1 MNDVGIIHMGGRI
14 YDPTLGRFLQA
25 DPHIQAAKN
34 SQSFNRYSYV
44 LNNPLSYT
52 DPSGFNF
59 LKKYWRVIVAA
70 VVTVVTYGAASGW
83 AIGWGLGTAATAT
96 SAATLTWAGG
106 AVAGAIAG
114 FAGGAIATGSLKGA
128 LRGAFSGAVFG
139 AIGASGWGDTA
150 KVASHSLAGGIMSD
164 LQGGNFGHGFWTAGI
179 MKGVGM
185 VNNAGSNAT
194 LGQIAG
200 RATIQSMIG
209 GTLSRVTGGKFA
221 NGAVTA
227 AIQYVVNASSEEIN
241 EAWNKIKFRS
251 VVETKVKYTAKTVLG
266 DVSTDGE
273 NVEFSNSIKVKA
285 GVVDVSVGST
295 TDSSGNTT
303 LSVDVAKSIGKAGVA
318 ELTGKAGLSTAGNAS
333 LAGEASLMNHTIAAE
348 ASFSFDAM
356 ISNIAKWNTVM
367 ENILMEPYRNQ

>member
-1 MNDVGIIHMGGRI
+1 
-14 YDPTLGRFLQA
+14 
-25 DPHIQAAKN
+25 
-34 SQSFNRYSYV
+34 
-44 LNNPLSYT
+44 
-52 DPSGFNF
+52 
-59 LKKYWRVIVAA
+59 
-70 VVTVVTYGAASGW
+70 
-83 AIGWGLGTAATAT
+83 
-96 SAATLTWAGG
+96 
-106 AVAGAIAG
+106 
-114 FAGGAIATGSLKGA
+114 
-128 LRGAFSGAVFG
+128 
-139 AIGASGWGDTA
+139 
-150 KVASHSLAGGIMSD
+150 MSD

-185 VNNAGSNAT
+185 VNNAASNAT

-221 NGAVTA
+221 NGAGTA